1 MEHFQSSHG
10 LRTFGGSV
18 RTAVPI
24 PVSGSSERKY
34 DREYD
39 DEYAGTDHSN
49 YLPVVVATGLLRQKP
64 PRSKQRSAPDCHRPD
79 CRFDHVGDERV
90 KGERKDR

>member
-39 DEYAGTDHSN
+39 DECAGTDHSN
-49 YLPVVVATGLLRQKP
+49 YLPVVVVLAIILSL
-64 PRSKQRSAPDCHRPD
+64 
-79 CRFDHVGDERV
+79 
-90 KGERKDR
+90 